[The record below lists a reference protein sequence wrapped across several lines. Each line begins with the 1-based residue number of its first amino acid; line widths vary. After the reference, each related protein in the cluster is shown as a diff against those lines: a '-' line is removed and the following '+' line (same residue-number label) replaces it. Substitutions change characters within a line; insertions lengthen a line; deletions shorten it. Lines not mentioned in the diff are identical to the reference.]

1 MKIAIPQN
9 SIYNLI
15 LKNVDEVCKS
25 NNIELIK
32 VIPER
37 TGDLFRKRLVDVAL
51 LSPLD
56 YFRGSGKGDY
66 RIIPGAC
73 LAVNGYSGL
82 LSLNFKPNLRT
93 INKSS
98 VNFDN
103 EYLLSITRIIL
114 AERYDMFI
122 EFIRDN
128 AELEEAFTK
137 YDAALLLNHSSE
149 GSIDITEDWYLSYDI
164 PLPLA
169 YWVGFNEEFDE
180 EINDYIKLFAGIEDS
195 AKELAIIKSH
205 TEEERNGKYLIE
217 WNDIHKEALERTAD
231 LFYYHNLVSEIAD
244 INVAELNLETKI
256 NRD

>member
-25 NNIELIK
+25 NDIELIR
-32 VIPER
+32 VTPER
-37 TGDLFRKRLVDVAL
+37 AGDLFRKRLVDVAL

-56 YFRGSGKGDY
+56 YFRGMGKGDY

-73 LAVNGYSGL
+73 LAVQGYSGL

-93 INKSS
+93 INNSS
-98 VNFDN
+98 VDFDN
-103 EYLLSITRIIL
+103 EYLLSITRILL
-114 AERYDMFI
+114 AERYDMII
-122 EFIRDN
+122 EFIKDSAN
-128 AELEEAFTK
+128 LEEAFAK
-137 YDAALLLNHSSE
+137 YDAALLLNHPSE
-149 GSIDITEDWYLSYDI
+149 GSIDITEDWFLSYDF

-180 EINDYIKLFAGIEDS
+180 KIYDYVKLFRGNEVENQ
-195 AKELAIIKSH
+195 ELVIIHSD
-205 TEEERNGKYLIE
+205 TEEERKGKYLLE

-231 LFYYHNLVSEIAD
+231 LFYYHTLVSEIAD
-244 INVAELNLETKI
+244 INVAEINLNTKLI
-256 NRD
+256 RD

>member
-9 SIYNLI
+9 SIFNLI

-32 VIPER
+32 ATPER
-37 TGDLFRKRLVDVAL
+37 VGDLFRKRLVDVAL

-56 YFRGSGKGDY
+56 YFRGMGKGDY

-73 LAVNGYSGL
+73 LAVQGYSGL

-93 INKSS
+93 INNSS
-98 VNFDN
+98 VDFEN
-103 EYLLSITRIIL
+103 EYLLAVTRILL
-114 AERYDMFI
+114 AERYDMIIDFI
-122 EFIRDN
+122 KDSAN
-128 AELEEAFTK
+128 LEEALAK
-137 YDAALLLNHSSE
+137 YDAALLLKSPSE
-149 GSIDITEDWYLSYDI
+149 GSIDITEDWFLSYDL

-169 YWVGFNEEFDE
+169 YWAGFNEEFDIK
-180 EINDYIKLFAGIEDS
+180 INDYIKLFVGTDEADKVLDIVYSD
-195 AKELAIIKSH
+195 

-231 LFYYHNLVSEIAD
+231 LFYYHTLVSEIAD
-244 INVAELNLETKI
+244 INVAEI
-256 NRD
+256 N